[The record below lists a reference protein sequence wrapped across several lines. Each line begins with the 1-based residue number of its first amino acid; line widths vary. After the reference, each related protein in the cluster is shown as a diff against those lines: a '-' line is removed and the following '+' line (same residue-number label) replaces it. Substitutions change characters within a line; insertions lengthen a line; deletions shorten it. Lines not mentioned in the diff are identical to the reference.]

1 MDNMQLLRLAAI
13 EALKRTRIAR
23 FNMPAIELLAKAKAF
38 DERLK
43 KANGI
48 KDAKG
53 KPAKGELQFTSE
65 GIITLDAD
73 LVLFAFLGGEEPKG
87 RMGINVLARPSKNLL
102 GLEYTSEAEE
112 EEEIRRR
119 AVEYRA
125 ALRNVQGWCNRTTLQ
140 NATAQLSFAFLMAD
154 GSWKELPEAQLLS
167 ALERCGHFSMTVR
180 LNKSNVIVLD
190 F

>member
-1 MDNMQLLRLAAI
+1 MDNLQLLRLAAI

-48 KDAKG
+48 KNT
-53 KPAKGELQFTSE
+53 KGELQFTSE

-73 LVLFAFLGGEEPKG
+73 FVLFAFLGGEEPTG
-87 RMGINVLARPSKNLL
+87 RTGINVLARPSKNLL

-112 EEEIRRR
+112 EEEIRSR
-119 AVEYRA
+119 AAEYRA
-125 ALRNVQGWCNRTTLQ
+125 ALRNVQRWCNRASLQ
-140 NATAQLSFAFLMAD
+140 NATAQLSFTFLMAD
-154 GSWKELPEAQLLS
+154 GSWKEQPEAKLLS
-167 ALERCGHFSMTVR
+167 ALERCSQFSMTVR